1 VPVITVFAIDTTNGA
16 LVIAPLIE
24 DGTFGPREAVATM
37 LVGGIVSF
45 AVTTFRRS
53 IPFQYGIWGAE
64 FGSKVIAVNISLK
77 VVFISVA
84 IAVLLAG
91 L

>member
-1 VPVITVFAIDTTNGA
+1 
-16 LVIAPLIE
+16 
-24 DGTFGPREAVATM
+24 M

-45 AVTTFRRS
+45 AVTTFKRS

-64 FGSKVIAVNISLK
+64 FGSKVIAVNVSLK

-84 IAVLLAG
+84 IAVLLAP